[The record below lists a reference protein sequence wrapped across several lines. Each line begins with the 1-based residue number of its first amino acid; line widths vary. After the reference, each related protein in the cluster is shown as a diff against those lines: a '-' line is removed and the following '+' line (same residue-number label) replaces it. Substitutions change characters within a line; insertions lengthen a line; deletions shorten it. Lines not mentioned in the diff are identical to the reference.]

1 MNHAISVHIS
11 LQEVN
16 SLEETFVIDLHP
28 DHDLPPCDD
37 DDFVLFAA
45 DMVTQSVDCTT
56 DLQSGEDT
64 LPHLLWLGITRN
76 EGLYASPLNVS
87 SSSYPNI
94 DAMHS
99 TGDQNGDDLSADG
112 DIHTTGRSDI
122 DMLARQ
128 ADVRT
133 KPPSRE
139 VSTAAWPPLHPR
151 GSRAWRRK
159 VALVWRYHS
168 IWHHSKEHM
177 EQHLAA
183 GATPTRT
190 GLHVATHVILSGVA
204 AGVLLVEWIAF
215 SASSRNEVVD

>member
-1 MNHAISVHIS
+1 MNHAISVHLS
-11 LQEVN
+11 LREVN

-28 DHDLPPCDD
+28 DRDLPPCDD
-37 DDFVLFAA
+37 DDFALFAA
-45 DMVTQSVDCTT
+45 DVVTQSVDCPA
-56 DLQSGEDT
+56 DFQSGEEA
-64 LPHLLWLGITRN
+64 LPSMLRLGATRN
-76 EGLYASPLNVS
+76 EGLHVSPLNVS

-94 DAMHS
+94 DAVHS
-99 TGDQNGDDLSADG
+99 TGDSQDGDLSIDG
-112 DIHTTGRSDI
+112 ITHDTSRSNV

-139 VSTAAWPPLHPR
+139 VSTAAWPPLHPH
-151 GSRAWRRK
+151 GSKAWRRK

-183 GATPTRT
+183 SDADNHGFER
-190 GLHVATHVILSGVA
+190 GD
-204 AGVLLVEWIAF
+204 
-215 SASSRNEVVD
+215 SRYFVWRCN